1 MLYLLFFALIL
12 LAAYTLKVRDKFK
25 HLVKAKNDLEKQ
37 FIVYREK
44 SENRT
49 RKDRETISKLSKYT
63 HILDV
68 EMEASRIRKEV
79 LDLQK
84 TARNECSQKLSEAD
98 LASKQTM
105 SEAKKKAAEI
115 KAKADSRLA
124 GAHKLAVDIER
135 SARIRAEELAGSALE
150 AKENAESYKAVEKA
164 MRNVIRGYGDEYLS
178 PNRSII
184 NELVQEY
191 EFSEAGQQLKKAK
204 AIIQSMLKEKQAA
217 DCSYVEDYRRRT
229 AIEFVLDA
237 FNGKVD
243 SILSR
248 VKAHNHDK
256 LEEKII
262 DAYNLVNNNGKAFR
276 KAHIR
281 KAYLDATLEQL
292 KWAVIVQ
299 RIKEEDREEQRLIKE
314 KMREEEKARRE
325 YEKARKDAEK
335 EERLLQNAMREAEKN
350 LLGAATE
357 ERAKYEE
364 EIESLRA
371 SLEDALSRGE
381 RAMSMAQQT
390 KQGHVYIIS
399 NVGSFGEEVVM
410 VGLTRRLEPMDRVKE
425 LSGASVP
432 FEFDV
437 HAMIFSSD
445 APALE
450 KTLHELLERKRV
462 NKVNS
467 RKEFFRVQIDEIR
480 RLVEKSGYD
489 VRWTIKAEASQYR
502 ESLKLEK
509 INQSN
514 VQA

>member
-79 LDLQK
+79 LDLQ
-84 TARNECSQKLSEAD
+84 TIARNECTQKLSEAD
-98 LASKQTM
+98 LASNQTI

-184 NELVQEY
+184 NDLVQEY

-204 AIIQSMLKEKQAA
+204 ALIQSMLKEKQAA

-256 LEEKII
+256 LE
-262 DAYNLVNNNGKAFR
+262 
-276 KAHIR
+276 
-281 KAYLDATLEQL
+281 
-292 KWAVIVQ
+292 
-299 RIKEEDREEQRLIKE
+299 
-314 KMREEEKARRE
+314 
-325 YEKARKDAEK
+325 
-335 EERLLQNAMREAEKN
+335 
-350 LLGAATE
+350 
-357 ERAKYEE
+357 
-364 EIESLRA
+364 
-371 SLEDALSRGE
+371 
-381 RAMSMAQQT
+381 
-390 KQGHVYIIS
+390 
-399 NVGSFGEEVVM
+399 
-410 VGLTRRLEPMDRVKE
+410 
-425 LSGASVP
+425 
-432 FEFDV
+432 
-437 HAMIFSSD
+437 
-445 APALE
+445 
-450 KTLHELLERKRV
+450 
-462 NKVNS
+462 
-467 RKEFFRVQIDEIR
+467 
-480 RLVEKSGYD
+480 
-489 VRWTIKAEASQYR
+489 
-502 ESLKLEK
+502 
-509 INQSN
+509 
-514 VQA
+514 